1 MYYQFQK
8 KKMNKSPN
16 QEHRNKVRGFDSSNL
31 GPELDFEGE
40 HSKLWLHTRNFR
52 QFQEKLQ

>member
-8 KKMNKSPN
+8 KKKNKSPI

-40 HSKLWLHTRNFR
+40 HSKL
-52 QFQEKLQ
+52 